1 MSTARTTRLLVPSAA
16 ALWTSALGLW
26 GLSRQNSVWRDEA
39 ATWQVAR
46 RSTAEIAQLL
56 GNVDVV
62 HGLYYLLMHGLFE
75 LFGPG
80 TTVLRLPSVAAMAV
94 AAACVAALGHRLAG
108 PWAGLGGGVA
118 LGLLPAVQF
127 YLQEG
132 RPYALVAAGAGVSTL
147 LLVTLLEG
155 RGRTVHWIAY
165 GGTVALCGLLNWLSL
180 MILPAHLL
188 TLLLSGRSVRRVRR
202 VRTGRDVGGPGGLG
216 GPGEPGGLGRPGEP
230 CVPGRSG
237 GLGRRWAVA
246 AGAAVVCV
254 LPLVLF
260 SRSQSAQVS
269 WIPPLTWH
277 MLIGPAVLLAVGGAG
292 AVLDRR
298 SPYRPDGP
306 SAAAVGLPLL
316 VVPQLGLAGLSL
328 VQPLFL
334 DRYVLFSL
342 LGLALLIGAAI
353 GAGVRT
359 VSRRL
364 PRAGRWLLPAIVA
377 VASVALL
384 PQALAKRSPESR
396 VDDVLSAADAVRRLK
411 RPGDAVLFFPSA
423 RRDTRLVSPDAFS
436 GLEDIALARTP
447 ERSGTLKGVEDG
459 PARIRTAML
468 THRRIL
474 LVTDT
479 PAVSRPPATERDRMK
494 RSVLRNHFR
503 IVTDTQTRGRRV
515 TLYERRAAPR

>member
-1 MSTARTTRLLVPSAA
+1 MSTARTVRLLVPSAA

-155 RGRTVHWIAY
+155 RGRAVHWIAY

-188 TLLLSGRSVRRVRR
+188 TLLLSGRSGRR
-202 VRTGRDVGGPGGLG
+202 VRTGRDVGGPG
-216 GPGEPGGLGRPGEP
+216 EPGGLGRPAG
-230 CVPGRSG
+230 PGGPG

-292 AVLDRR
+292 ALLDRR

-364 PRAGRWLLPAIVA
+364 PRAGWWLLPAVVA
-377 VASVALL
+377 VAAVALL

-396 VDDVLSAADAVRRLK
+396 VDDVLAAADAVRRLK

-436 GLEDIALARTP
+436 GLEDIALVRTP

-459 PARIRTAML
+459 PVRIRTAML